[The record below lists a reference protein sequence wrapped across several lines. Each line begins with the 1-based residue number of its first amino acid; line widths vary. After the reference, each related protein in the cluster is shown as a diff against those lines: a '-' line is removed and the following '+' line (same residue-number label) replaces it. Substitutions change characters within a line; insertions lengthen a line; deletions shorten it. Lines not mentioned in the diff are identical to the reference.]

1 MINSV
6 LKQVLNG
13 VEGLDYHYQEN
24 RHLRK
29 YVSACSDYGAP
40 TGNRT
45 PNLLIKSQL
54 LCQLSYRRVFCL
66 TGNVKKPLCLV
77 KPLDF
82 DRNGA

>member
-1 MINSV
+1 MLV
-6 LKQVLNG
+6 TFG
-13 VEGLDYHYQEN
+13 YQEN

-54 LCQLSYRRVFCL
+54 LCQLSYRRVFL
-66 TGNVKKPLCLV
+66 FVIGNVRKPLCLV
-77 KPLDF
+77 KHLDF
-82 DRNGA
+82 DRDGE